1 MPVGQFSQ
9 KIQGQV
15 SGVQVSQ
22 GSGRPGQ
29 GINVRI
35 RGAASLSTTSTPL
48 YVVDGFPIVGDINNI
63 NPNEIESMTVL
74 KDAAATSLYGSR
86 AAFGVVL
93 ITTKRAKA
101 GETKLSAN
109 AYMGVQQV
117 PQKGRPELM
126 NGTEWAQFRKEHYE
140 DLGLEV
146 PDAFKNPSQYGEG
159 YDWYDAMLRTAMIGD
174 YNLSVSA
181 SKGNFSTA
189 ITLGYFRQEGVVINS
204 VYNRF
209 SIRANN
215 EYKFNDKLKVSLNVA
230 PSFSYDNAPPADGS
244 FGGGGGLLE
253 NAKLTPP
260 ILSWEDENGNMPVAV
275 TTPGITSFD
284 TPNWVRSAYDITN
297 KSTWNRLLTNG
308 ALEYEPLQGLKL
320 KTSISIDLG
329 NSNTHYFQPS
339 TAGRAFNVAPSSIN
353 ANLSDRTFRYWSWL
367 SENTISY
374 TKTIKDHSF
383 DVMVG
388 FTAQQYRSDYSEISG
403 YNFPDDRIQTI
414 NQALVKNN
422 PTMDIQEWSML
433 SWLARLNYDYR
444 GRYLIGASIRR
455 DGSSR
460 FGKNNRWGNF
470 PSASIGWIVSEEN
483 FMQDIKPI
491 SFLKVRASYGLVGNN
506 NIGNYTHYN
515 TIGSS
520 NTVFGDTSY
529 SGTAIINLGND
540 DLGWEKTKELD
551 LGFDLGLFN
560 NRITFTYDYYN
571 KRTTSLLY
579 EMPIAQESGFSKI
592 TGNVGELKFWGHE
605 FTLNT
610 KNFVGDFKWDTNF
623 NITFSDNKVL
633 SLSGNSDQIVAYTG
647 SVSTI
652 TKVGG
657 RIAQFYG
664 PIQLGVYMNQ
674 EDFDNSPKMVGSE
687 VGTIKFKDINGDG
700 VITLTDV
707 DGDKT
712 EIGNPFPKFVFGFT
726 NSFSYKNFDLSIV
739 TSGTYG
745 NKVWANEEGLT
756 NLDGVFNVLKDIKDR
771 WRSPENPGSGKYGK
785 STSFTERDRSNHSR
799 SVYDGS
805 HLTINNV
812 TLGYNFPCTKIK
824 GISNVR
830 IYGSIQNLYTFTKY
844 PYGNPEAGVDNN
856 GNSPSALIQ
865 GIDFSTYPIPR
876 TFSLGVSLSL

>member
-1 MPVGQFSQ
+1 M
-9 KIQGQV
+9 
-15 SGVQVSQ
+15 
-22 GSGRPGQ
+22 
-29 GINVRI
+29 
-35 RGAASLSTTSTPL
+35 
-48 YVVDGFPIVGDINNI
+48 
-63 NPNEIESMTVL
+63 
-74 KDAAATSLYGSR
+74 
-86 AAFGVVL
+86 
-93 ITTKRAKA
+93 
-101 GETKLSAN
+101 
-109 AYMGVQQV
+109 
-117 PQKGRPELM
+117 
-126 NGTEWAQFRKEHYE
+126 
-140 DLGLEV
+140 
-146 PDAFKNPSQYGEG
+146 
-159 YDWYDAMLRTAMIGD
+159 
-174 YNLSVSA
+174 
-181 SKGNFSTA
+181 
-189 ITLGYFRQEGVVINS
+189 
-204 VYNRF
+204 
-209 SIRANN
+209 
-215 EYKFNDKLKVSLNVA
+215 
-230 PSFSYDNAPPADGS
+230 
-244 FGGGGGLLE
+244 
-253 NAKLTPP
+253 
-260 ILSWEDENGNMPVAV
+260 
-275 TTPGITSFD
+275 
-284 TPNWVRSAYDITN
+284 
-297 KSTWNRLLTNG
+297 
-308 ALEYEPLQGLKL
+308 
-320 KTSISIDLG
+320 
-329 NSNTHYFQPS
+329 
-339 TAGRAFNVAPSSIN
+339 
-353 ANLSDRTFRYWSWL
+353 
-367 SENTISY
+367 
-374 TKTIKDHSF
+374 
-383 DVMVG
+383 
-388 FTAQQYRSDYSEISG
+388 
-403 YNFPDDRIQTI
+403 
-414 NQALVKNN
+414 
-422 PTMDIQEWSML
+422 
-433 SWLARLNYDYR
+433 
-444 GRYLIGASIRR
+444 RR
-455 DGSSR
+455 
-460 FGKNNRWGNF
+460 
-470 PSASIGWIVSEEN
+470 
-483 FMQDIKPI
+483 
-491 SFLKVRASYGLVGNN
+491 
-506 NIGNYTHYN
+506 
-515 TIGSS
+515 
-520 NTVFGDTSY
+520 
-529 SGTAIINLGND
+529 
-540 DLGWEKTKELD
+540 EKTKELD

-856 GNSPSALIQ
+856 GNSPNALIQ